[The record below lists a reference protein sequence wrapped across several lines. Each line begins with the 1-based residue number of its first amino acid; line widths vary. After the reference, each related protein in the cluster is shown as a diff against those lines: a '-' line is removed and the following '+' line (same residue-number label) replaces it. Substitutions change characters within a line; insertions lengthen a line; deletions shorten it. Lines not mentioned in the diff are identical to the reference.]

1 MPTAEPVEQVCGWL
15 YSYHGGVQGV
25 EASELEV
32 GLNGVNIDHNR
43 EKSRLLSHVS
53 SLSLKSIKVD
63 YSLFE
68 SKIVV

>member
-43 EKSRLLSHVS
+43 EKAAAFS
-53 SLSLKSIKVD
+53 SVL
-63 YSLFE
+63 YH
-68 SKIVV
+68 